1 MSIKV
6 CVFDDHRRVRDAMS
20 ALLKGTPGF
29 EWGGGFPN
37 AENVV
42 KDVEKADPDVV
53 LMDIEMPGLSGIDA
67 VKMLHAKFPDV
78 RIIMQ
83 TSFDE
88 DRKIFYSICYGANG
102 YLLKNTPPHQ
112 VLEAIKEVYEGGA
125 PMTPSIARRVV
136 ELFRSAAM
144 EKPMAEKDYQLSD
157 REFEV
162 LQLLAKGKS
171 YKLIGEAL
179 FISAETVHSHVKKI
193 YDKLQVASKTEAV
206 AKALQENLIS

>member
-1 MSIKV
+1 MPIKV
-6 CVFDDHRRVRDAMS
+6 CVFDDHRRVRDALG

-37 AENVV
+37 AQQVL
-42 KDVEKADPDVV
+42 KDIEKADPDVV
-53 LMDIEMPGLSGIDA
+53 LMDIEMPGISGIDA
-67 VKMLHAKFPDV
+67 VKKIHTAFPHIK
-78 RIIMQ
+78 IIMQ

-88 DRKIFYSICYGANG
+88 DHKIFYSLCYGANG
-102 YLLKNTPPHQ
+102 YLLKNTPPLQ
-112 VLEAIKEVYEGGA
+112 ILDAIREVYEGGA
-125 PMTPSIARRVV
+125 PMTPVIAKRVV
-136 ELFRSAAM
+136 ELFRSQAL
-144 EKPMAEKDYQLSD
+144 EKTIAEKDYQLSE

-193 YDKLQVASKTEAV
+193 YEKLQVASKTEAV
-206 AKALQENLIS
+206 AKALQENLIN